1 MDADEL
7 TALAS
12 SGATTLIGLMV
23 TDGWQQVRRR
33 FAALF
38 GHQSTD
44 VDEELERSR
53 NTLVAARQAMDPAT
67 AANLEAEWRSRLRQL
82 LADDPGAAIQLH
94 AVLEELVGPA
104 DGVHTET
111 HFRETTI
118 NGPVNTGSGAQIT
131 YGLTYGTRSDPSVH
145 E

>member
-1 MDADEL
+1 M
-7 TALAS
+7 
-12 SGATTLIGLMV
+12 IGLMV
-23 TDGWQQVRRR
+23 TDGWDQVRRR

-44 VDEELERSR
+44 VAEELERSR
-53 NTLVAARQAMDPAT
+53 NTLVAARQATVPAT
-67 AANLEAEWRSRLRQL
+67 AADLEAGWRSRLRRL
-82 LADDPGAAIQLH
+82 LADDPGAAHRLR
-94 AVLEELVGPA
+94 AVLDELAGPS

-131 YGLTYGTRSDPSVH
+131 YGLTYGTRSDPGVH

>member
-1 MDADEL
+1 MDAEL
-7 TALAS
+7 AALAS

-38 GHQSTD
+38 GDQSTSM
-44 VDEELERSR
+44 DEELERSR
-53 NTLVAARQAMDPAT
+53 TTLVAARQAMDQAT
-67 AANLEAEWRSRLRQL
+67 ADDLEAEWRSRLRRL
-82 LADDPGAAIQLH
+82 LTDDPGTAHRLR
-94 AVLEELVGPA
+94 AVLDELAGPA
-104 DGVHTET
+104 GGVHTET
-111 HFRETTI
+111 HFRGTTI

>member
-1 MDADEL
+1 
-7 TALAS
+7 
-12 SGATTLIGLMV
+12 MV

-33 FAALF
+33 FAAVF
-38 GHQSTD
+38 GHQSAD

-53 NTLVAARQAMDPAT
+53 NTLVAARQAMAPAT
-67 AANLEAEWRSRLRQL
+67 ADGLEAEWRSRLRRL
-82 LADDPGAAIQLH
+82 LADDPGAAHHLR
-94 AVLEELVGPA
+94 AVLDELAGPA
-104 DGVHTET
+104 DRNHVET
-111 HFRETTI
+111 HFRDTTI

>member
-1 MDADEL
+1 MDAEL

-12 SGATTLIGLMV
+12 SGATTLIALMV

-38 GHQSTD
+38 GHQSAD

-53 NTLVAARQAMDPAT
+53 NTLVAARQAMDPTT
-67 AANLEAEWRSRLRQL
+67 ADNLEAEWRSRLCRL
-82 LADDPGAAIQLH
+82 LASDPGAVHHLR
-94 AVLEELVGPA
+94 AVLDELAGP
-104 DGVHTET
+104 DDRNHSET
-111 HFRETTI
+111 HFRDTTI

>member
-1 MDADEL
+1 MDAEL

-38 GHQSTD
+38 GNQSTD

-53 NTLVAARQAMDPAT
+53 NTLVAARQAMDPT
-67 AANLEAEWRSRLRQL
+67 TVDGLEAQWRSRLRLL
-82 LADDPGAAIQLH
+82 LASDPGAAHDLR
-94 AVLEELVGPA
+94 AVLDELAGPA
-104 DGVHTET
+104 DRNQAET
-111 HFRETTI
+111 HFRDTTI

-131 YGLTYGTRSDPSVH
+131 YGLTYGTRSDPSAH

>member
-1 MDADEL
+1 MDAEL
-7 TALAS
+7 AALAS
-12 SGATTLIGLMV
+12 SGATTLIALMV

-38 GHQSTD
+38 GRQSAD
-44 VDEELERSR
+44 VDEDLERSR
-53 NTLVAARQAMDPAT
+53 NALVAARQARDPVT
-67 AANLEAEWRSRLRQL
+67 ASNLEAAWRSRLGQL
-82 LADDPGAAIQLH
+82 LADDPGAAHQLR
-94 AVLEELVGPA
+94 AVLDELAGPT
-104 DGVHTET
+104 DRVHTET

-131 YGLTYGTRSDPSVH
+131 YGLTYGTRSDPGVH

>member
-1 MDADEL
+1 M
-7 TALAS
+7 
-12 SGATTLIGLMV
+12 IGLMV
-23 TDGWQQVRRR
+23 TDGWQQVRGR

-53 NTLVAARQAMDPAT
+53 TTLVAARQAMDPAT
-67 AANLEAEWRSRLRQL
+67 ADNLEAAWRSRLGQL
-82 LADDPGAAIQLH
+82 LADDPDAARRLRI
-94 AVLEELVGPA
+94 VLDELASPAEE
-104 DGVHTET
+104 VHTET
-111 HFRETTI
+111 HFRGTTI